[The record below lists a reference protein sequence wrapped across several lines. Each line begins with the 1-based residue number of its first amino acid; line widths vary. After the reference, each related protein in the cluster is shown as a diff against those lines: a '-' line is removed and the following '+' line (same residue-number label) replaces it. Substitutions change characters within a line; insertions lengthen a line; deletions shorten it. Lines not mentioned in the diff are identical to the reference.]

1 MFLFIDS
8 PTRPS
13 RRRRAC
19 PSLEPL
25 EDRTLFS
32 VFVVNTRSDDP
43 TPDPGRTSLRQ
54 AIARAAASD
63 GPDTIAFAPGLT
75 GTITLTAGPL
85 DITDPDL
92 AITGPGAARLRI
104 SGNNA
109 TRVLQI
115 EAGSNVRLSGLTIT
129 GGLADAGAALY
140 SQGAT
145 VAVSKCAFLA
155 NHATGSTASGGAIYA
170 AGGGTLTVSKT
181 LFAANRADRFGGAI
195 SGGGDILACTFL
207 ANSAGSGGGAV
218 WQHATAGDIAMTDTT
233 FLANQATDA
242 GGAFGQ
248 EFDTAAS
255 TITRCTF
262 RGNQAASG
270 GAVSYVFSSPP
281 KIAASTFD
289 ANQATSGGGAILS
302 DEISRLQIEN
312 TRFTNNR
319 AGPGGGGA
327 LLLHFSSGTLKN
339 VSLVGNQAAGG
350 NGGGVHLTLN
360 SSFAIADSLFK
371 NNAAVGDDGAPG
383 DDGGSAAGGALALG
397 RESLSARITNTVFSG
412 NRAIGGD
419 GGTGADGGDAH
430 GGAISDDGSLRG
442 VSLAGSILKD
452 NRALGGRGATDGLG
466 RGGGIYAGGE
476 PVLLDR
482 NTTIRRN
489 HASSDSDDLFG
500 DTQIDP

>member
-32 VFVVNTRSDDP
+32 VFVVNTLSDDP
-43 TPDPGRTSLRQ
+43 APDSGRTSLRQ
-54 AIARAAASD
+54 AIARAAASA

-85 DITDPDL
+85 DIADLDL
-92 AITGPGAARLRI
+92 AIIGPGTARLSI
-104 SGNNA
+104 SGNDA
-109 TRVLQI
+109 TRVFQI
-115 EAGSNVRLSGLTIT
+115 EAGSTVRLSGLTVT
-129 GGLADAGAALY
+129 RGSADAGAALY

-155 NHATGSTASGGAIYA
+155 NHATGPTATGGAIYA

-181 LFAANRADRFGGAI
+181 LFASNRADRFGGAL
-195 SGGGDILACTFL
+195 SGGGDILGCTFL
-207 ANSAGSGGGAV
+207 ANSAGSGGGAI

-248 EFDTAAS
+248 EFDAAAS
-255 TITRCTF
+255 TVTHCTF
-262 RGNQAASG
+262 RGNRAGSG
-270 GAVSYVFSSPP
+270 GAVAYVFSSPP
-281 KIAASTFD
+281 TISASTFD
-289 ANQATSGGGAILS
+289 ANQATSGGGAVMS
-302 DEISRLQIEN
+302 DEISRLRVEN
-312 TRFTNNR
+312 TTFTNNR

-339 VSLVGNQAAGG
+339 VALVGNQAVGG
-350 NGGGVHLTLN
+350 NGGGVLLTLN
-360 SSFAIADSLFK
+360 SSLTIADSLFK
-371 NNAAVGDDGAPG
+371 KNAALGTDGAPG

-397 RESLSARITNTVFSG
+397 RESLSARMTNTAFSG
-412 NRAIGGD
+412 NRAIGGH
-419 GGTGADGGDAH
+419 GGTGANGGDAH

-452 NRALGGRGATDGLG
+452 NRALGGRGAADGLG
-466 RGGGIYAGGE
+466 QGGGIYTGGE
-476 PVLLDR
+476 PIFLDR
-482 NTTIRRN
+482 NTRIRRN